1 VPNGSSFVG
10 ETTVPERTR
19 RTHDVEIGAG
29 LACRSPGCR
38 GSGVSRRY
46 GHRGRIADPRRDAC
60 PAGFELLSVAELE
73 ATGPY
78 VLPGRVDGNNNGYV
92 CGLVRPDVVRDAF
105 CKQGG
110 VNACHLAQVGLPIY
124 LVLDDGNPASK

>member
-1 VPNGSSFVG
+1 VLAVG
-10 ETTVPERTR
+10 TAT
-19 RTHDVEIGAG
+19 
-29 LACRSPGCR
+29 
-38 GSGVSRRY
+38 
-46 GHRGRIADPRRDAC
+46 ADASQTPVVTAC
-60 PAGFELLSVAELE
+60 PAGYELLSVAELE

-124 LVLDDGNPASK
+124 LVLDDNNPASK